1 MKKTARNILI
11 MLAVLLVLG
20 GAAAALLF
28 TQPKSDDEGQASSQ
42 APVSTSPAEMVMDRD
57 RTEVSSITVE
67 NQEGSYRMVPQD
79 ADGEDS
85 SSTVSFQL
93 EGYENYEVD
102 HGQITASAGSV
113 LSLTVVKDLG
123 AQKDLEAF
131 GLSGQQAVNVEI
143 EYKDGGKDQLVLGDD
158 AAESSG
164 RYLLKDG
171 AVYIVS
177 GLSDRLY
184 ESLFTFFPLELFT
197 VPDRT
202 EDVEASDGTVTQ
214 QAAADLLESARLS
227 GTQFPSPIQIGY
239 DSGRLGNYL
248 ITSPVTAEAG
258 TEKFETMV
266 ASLKSMTAD
275 RAVAAGLTEETLEKY
290 GLAQPF
296 AQIEFKLNGAEHT
309 MAVSD
314 EDGDGNRY
322 LMADDRDVV
331 YQVSASA
338 VSAWAEATLMDL
350 RISYVWLPNIMNVS
364 QLSLTVEGD
373 MAYVFPVTRTK
384 NEEKSTEDNVV
395 YTLSPKNTGGKDLEY
410 ENYQHLYQQL
420 IAVSVLS
427 QEEAP
432 YSGEP
437 ALRAEFQYFS
447 GGEGDVIEYYAAG
460 NDRYAAVLNGQF
472 NGLVRKSELDRIIA
486 LIPELDAGNTVE
498 KRL

>member
-28 TQPKSDDEGQASSQ
+28 TQPGDDGGQAGSQ
-42 APVSTSPAEMVMDRD
+42 APVSSAPAETVMDRD

-67 NQEGSYRMVPQD
+67 NKEGSYRMVPQD
-79 ADGEDS
+79 AGGEES

-113 LSLTVVKDLG
+113 LSLTVVKNLG
-123 AQKDLEAF
+123 AQEDLEAF
-131 GLSGQQAVNVEI
+131 GLSGQQAVKVTVE
-143 EYKDGGKDQLVLGDD
+143 YRDGGRDQLVLGDD

-171 AVYIVS
+171 TVYIVS

-202 EDVEASDGTVTQ
+202 QDVEGSDGTVTQ

-239 DSGRLGNYL
+239 DSSRLGNYL
-248 ITSPVTAEAG
+248 ITSPVTAESG
-258 TEKFETMV
+258 TEKFELMV

-275 RAVAAGLTEETLEKY
+275 RAVAAGLTKETLEKY

-309 MAVSD
+309 MAVSE

-322 LMADDRDVV
+322 LIVDDRDVV
-331 YQVSASA
+331 YQVSADS

-364 QLSLTVEGD
+364 RLSLTVEGGT
-373 MAYVFPVTRTK
+373 AYAFPVTRTK
-384 NEEKSTEDNVV
+384 NEERSTEDNVI
-395 YTLSPKNTGGKDLEY
+395 YNLFPKNAEGKDLEY

-427 QEEAP
+427 QEETP

-437 ALRAEFQYFS
+437 VLRAEFQYFS
-447 GGEGDVIEYYAAG
+447 GGEDDVIEYYAAG

-498 KRL
+498 KRQ